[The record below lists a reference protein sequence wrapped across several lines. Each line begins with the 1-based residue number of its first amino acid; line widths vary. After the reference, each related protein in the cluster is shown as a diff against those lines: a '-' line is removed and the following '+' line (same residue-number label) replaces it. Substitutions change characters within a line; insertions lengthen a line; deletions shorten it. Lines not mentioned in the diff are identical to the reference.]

1 MDVNNIL
8 KEIKGN
14 LLDLVGGKFEDLK
27 AESKKDVQDFLDA
40 SKAKLERWTLFLADG
55 SISAE
60 EYKWLV
66 ESQKDLVVLK
76 GLYAAGVSKIA
87 LGHLKN
93 SILSNVI
100 NTAIGIVTNTNTAT
114 ADSGDSDSE

>member
-1 MDVNNIL
+1 MDVKDIL

-14 LLDLVGGKFEDLK
+14 LLTLVGGKFEDLK
-27 AESKKDVQDFLDA
+27 TETKEDVKAFLDA
-40 SKAKLERWTLFLADG
+40 SKEKLERWTLFLANG
-55 SISAE
+55 SITAE

-76 GLYAAGVSKIA
+76 GLYTAGVSKIK

-93 SILSNVI
+93 SILDTVI
-100 NTAIGIVTNTNTAT
+100 NTALGIVLNNNSNSENTTT
-114 ADSGDSDSE
+114 

>member
-1 MDVNNIL
+1 MDVKDIL

-14 LLDLVGGKFEDLK
+14 LLTLVGGKFEDLK
-27 AESKKDVQDFLDA
+27 SETKKDVQDFLNA
-40 SKAKLERWTLFLADG
+40 SKEKLERWTLFLANG
-55 SISAE
+55 SITPD

-76 GLYAAGVSKIA
+76 GLYAAGVSKIK

-93 SILSNVI
+93 TILDTVV
-100 NTAIGIVTNTNTAT
+100 NTALGMVFKDDDTNNTT
-114 ADSGDSDSE
+114 TT